1 VNILRPTI
9 HITLLLALA
18 LGYASAWSR
27 VDPAE
32 YPQSLV
38 PEETHA
44 DTANEVTKRLTRG
57 HYRKVLFDDALS
69 SKVFDRYLA
78 VLDPARVYFTAADI
92 DEFERYRHQI
102 DDLLRDGELGPAYR
116 IYNRYQVRLAEQL
129 AYMVN
134 HLESGLDDMDFGI
147 LDEIEIDRREAAWP
161 ADRTEQQALW
171 FARLKNA
178 VLGLRLTDKPDPEI
192 VKLLTKRYQSQL
204 NRLRQGRSEDAFQAF
219 INALAYNFDPH
230 TAYLSP
236 RRSED
241 FSIDMNLSLE
251 GIGAA
256 LQLDNEYT
264 KVVRII
270 PGGPAFHSKQIQP
283 SDRIVSVGQG
293 KDGELV
299 DIVGWRPVTPSASKT
314 RPQARA
320 SSISIMR
327 DGASAL
333 ASFACQR
340 STSTPPRM
348 SPA

>member
-1 VNILRPTI
+1 MNILRPTI

-44 DTANEVTKRLTRG
+44 DTANEVTKRLTRS
-57 HYRKVLFDDALS
+57 HYRKVLFDDTLS

-161 ADRTEQQALW
+161 ADRT
-171 FARLKNA
+171 
-178 VLGLRLTDKPDPEI
+178 
-192 VKLLTKRYQSQL
+192 
-204 NRLRQGRSEDAFQAF
+204 
-219 INALAYNFDPH
+219 
-230 TAYLSP
+230 
-236 RRSED
+236 
-241 FSIDMNLSLE
+241 
-251 GIGAA
+251 
-256 LQLDNEYT
+256 
-264 KVVRII
+264 
-270 PGGPAFHSKQIQP
+270 
-283 SDRIVSVGQG
+283 
-293 KDGELV
+293 
-299 DIVGWRPVTPSASKT
+299 
-314 RPQARA
+314 
-320 SSISIMR
+320 
-327 DGASAL
+327 
-333 ASFACQR
+333 
-340 STSTPPRM
+340 
-348 SPA
+348 